1 MSIIVLKLP
10 EVKANAERPRRCPV
24 CKGDILQRWGGQVK
38 RVRDPHVS
46 EVLVYRYRCCRCRH
60 TFRHYP
66 SGVDQAQQSQRLR
79 QLAGLCWV
87 LGLSYRGIAALLSVF
102 RVEISRMSAWRDA
115 QERAR
120 QLMRRRMWKPV
131 RVLGLDGAYVLG
143 WGEKRPVLVAVD
155 LGAGQPVS
163 IGYVDEANPQ
173 AVKRWLEPLV
183 KRLGISVIVTD
194 DLFSYRIVANQLGL
208 EHQVC
213 QFHLRR
219 WVGRTLRELQDK
231 LPADQHPVLA
241 EIKQLLDELPAEGG
255 KRLFELWK
263 QVPVEKSAPDA
274 PRTPSEQLRNLL
286 IRLSEHWS
294 SYRIFEWQPEVPW
307 TNNGTEQVIGRMKIR
322 SRSVRGY
329 KNKNGLLNGLML
341 AGSWVA

>member
-10 EVKANAERPRRCPV
+10 EVKVTAGRPAQCPA
-24 CKGDILQRWGGQVK
+24 CQGEILQRWGGQLK
-38 RVRDPHVS
+38 RVRDPYLD
-46 EVLVYRYRCCRCRH
+46 EVLVYRYRCCGCRH

-66 SGVDQAQQSQRLR
+66 SGVDQAQQTQRLR

-87 LGLSYRGIAALLSVF
+87 LGLSYRGVAAIFAVF
-102 RVEISRMSAWRDA
+102 CVGISRMGAWRDA
-115 QERAR
+115 QERAK
-120 QLMRRRMWKPV
+120 QLLRKRIWKPV
-131 RVLGLDGAYVLG
+131 RILGLDGAYVLG
-143 WGEKRPVLVAVD
+143 WGEKRAVLVAVD
-155 LGAGQPVS
+155 LGEGLPVS
-163 IGYVDEANPQ
+163 IGYLDEADPQ

-194 DLFSYRIVANQLGL
+194 DLMTYRTVADQLGL

-219 WVGRTLRELQDK
+219 WVGRTLHELQDM
-231 LPADQHPVLA
+231 LPEDQQPVLE
-241 EIKQLLDELPAEGG
+241 EIKQLIDALPAGGG

-263 QVPVEKSAPDA
+263 KVPVEKSGPNAPL
-274 PRTPSEQLRNLL
+274 TPTAKLRNLL

-294 SYRIFEWQPEVPW
+294 TYRIFDWQPEVPW
-307 TNNGTEQVIGRMKIR
+307 TNNGTERVIGRMKVR
-322 SRSVRGY
+322 SRTVRGY
-329 KNKNGLLNGLML
+329 KSKNGLLNGLML